1 MSISS
6 IIEYD
11 LSLNMIYLF
20 LEPSSYAEP
29 EVILRLE
36 DKLEPNVFQQISE
49 IENAYI
55 SHLKVMSIFILE
67 FLI

>member
-1 MSISS
+1 
-6 IIEYD
+6 
-11 LSLNMIYLF
+11 MIYLF

-36 DKLEPNVFQQISE
+36 DKLEPNIFQQISE

-55 SHLKVMSIFILE
+55 SHLKVCQSL
-67 FLI
+67 FLNF

>member
-1 MSISS
+1 
-6 IIEYD
+6 
-11 LSLNMIYLF
+11 MIYLF

-36 DKLEPNVFQQISE
+36 DKLEPSIFQQIAE

-55 SHLKVMSIFILE
+55 SHLKVCQSS
-67 FLI
+67 FLNF